1 VKQPEGPPRALL
13 LLDFAGAFRRSE
25 LPWMSPTVR
34 KPRTFQDH
42 HPHPP
47 VNTLR

>member
-1 VKQPEGPPRALL
+1 VKQGLRALL
-13 LLDFAGAFRRSE
+13 LLGFAGAFRRSE

-47 VNTLR
+47 VNDRLR